1 MRPVRHASG
10 IAVLVFAL
18 AACTSGDPGW
28 TYAPPPSETPV
39 PSAVPSGEPASP
51 APSGAVSPAPSG
63 AVSPAPSVPA
73 GDVVQVSAVGIAF
86 EQSTLTVPADAPFQ
100 IEFANNDA
108 GIPHNVEIKNAA
120 GESLFSGEIFNGVET
135 RTYDAPALP
144 AGSYQFICT
153 VHPTMIIEVT
163 AE

>member
-18 AACTSGDPGW
+18 AACTSADPGW
-28 TYAPPPSETPV
+28 TYAPPPSDTPA
-39 PSAVPSGEPASP
+39 PSVAPSGEPASP

-63 AVSPAPSVPA
+63 AVSPGPSAPA
-73 GDVVQVSAVGIAF
+73 GDAVQVSAVNFAF

-100 IEFANNDA
+100 IEFANNDP
-108 GIPHNVEIKNAA
+108 GVLHNVEIKNAA
-120 GESLFSGEIFNGVET
+120 GESLFKGDTFTGVET

-153 VHPTMIIEVT
+153 VHPNMIIEVT